1 MKKTFVVLAVLIAL
15 MMGVS
20 CTKSSNNSTNCNLN
34 ILKSPSGQNQ
44 GITANIDNAGYT
56 NINPQTLL
64 AEGGSLLHNYTWS
77 VEASPTPP
85 SGFSFWPLTGVIT
98 RTGTTAN
105 GLSVGTRTFKVKV
118 SDGTCTDVE
127 SINLI
132 VTGYTPGPSAVF
144 QQLSSAFTLMDA
156 DVNKPYGASLFAM
169 GGTPPYNW
177 TLDNSYAGSAAFI
190 SAGLTVDASGGIVR
204 ATTLNSTSGSI
215 IKFKVIVTDN
225 AGETA
230 VYSPVYTI
238 NVN

>member
-1 MKKTFVVLAVLIAL
+1 MKKTIVVPAVLIAL

-64 AEGGSLLHNYTWS
+64 AEGGSPLHNYTWS

-85 SGFSFWPLTGVIT
+85 AGFVFWPLTGVIT

-127 SINLI
+127 SIDII

-144 QQLSSAFTLMDA
+144 QQLSSAFTLKEG
-156 DVNKPYGASLFAM
+156 DVNKAYGASLFVM
-169 GGTPPYNW
+169 GGTPPYTW
-177 TLDNSYAGSAAFI
+177 ALDNSYAGSAAFT

>member
-1 MKKTFVVLAVLIAL
+1 MKKIIVVPIVMVAL
-15 MMGVS
+15 MIGVS
-20 CTKSSNNSTNCNLN
+20 CTKTSNNSNCNLS
-34 ILKSPSGQNQ
+34 IVKSPSGQNQ
-44 GITANIDNAGYT
+44 SITANIDNAGYT

-64 AEGGSLLHNYTWS
+64 AEGGTPLHNYTWS

-85 SGFSFWPLTGVIT
+85 SGFVFWTLTGVIT

-127 SINLI
+127 SIELI
-132 VTGYTPGPSAVF
+132 VTGYTPGLSAIF
-144 QQLSSAFTLMDA
+144 QQLSSGFTLKSG
-156 DVNKPYGASLFAM
+156 DVNKAYGASLFVM
-169 GGTPPYNW
+169 GGTPPYTW
-177 TLDNSYAGSAAFI
+177 ALDDSYAGSAAFT

-204 ATTLNSTSGSI
+204 ASTLNSTSGSI